1 MSDPEDDL
9 PPELGQ
15 AGAVIDKT
23 IEYML
28 EQEIDPVAIA
38 SALLGGALGL
48 LARTMEDDAILRVL
62 DNAAQSVRAGELDAL
77 RVEDDD
83 DEEIEDPEED

>member
-1 MSDPEDDL
+1 MPDPDDDDV

-28 EQEIDPVAIA
+28 EEEIDPVAIA

-48 LARTMEDDAILRVL
+48 LARTMEDEAILRVL
-62 DNAAQSVRAGELDAL
+62 DNAAQSVRNGELDAL
-77 RVEDDD
+77 RGEDE
-83 DEEIEDPEED
+83 EEIEDPEED